1 MGARQTLAFPG
12 ASTAAVQPRGMMIRA
27 MAMCHLLYVNRCAA
41 AWKEEDCVGSIPHI
55 ACRRD
60 AYFACE
66 QAANKALETTT
77 VTDLN
82 VLTKEALNTDY
93 IST

>member
-1 MGARQTLAFPG
+1 MCGDHPVEWEPDRRWRSPVPAQQP
-12 ASTAAVQPRGMMIRA
+12 PRGMMIRA

-55 ACRRD
+55 ASRD

-66 QAANKALETTT
+66 QTAKDLIKTT
-77 VTDLN
+77 VTADKN
-82 VLTKEALNTDY
+82 LTR
-93 IST
+93 